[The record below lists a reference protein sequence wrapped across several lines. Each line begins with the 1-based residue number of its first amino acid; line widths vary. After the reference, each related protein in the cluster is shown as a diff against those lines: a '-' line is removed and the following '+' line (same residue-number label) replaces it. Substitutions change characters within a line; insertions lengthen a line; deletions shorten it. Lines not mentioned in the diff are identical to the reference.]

1 MDDKRSNGK
10 NYSDDVAM
18 VIKVEKDSYE
28 ENTYYAAECCTP
40 DGILWGISTDLQV
53 LSYEKDHY
61 IIDYPPL
68 YVPDGYINIL
78 HALTSAIDAAGYT
91 GQWTYRP
98 LERAL
103 QEEIEKFGVN
113 RLTMV
118 DLFDYLDRTCN
129 QANSTDLEE
138 IVETADIKRTMD
150 YFNMPEKKAKKELKK
165 ELAYFFNVKLPNLV
179 SAINNNQKET
189 KSGRGKRKM

>member
-1 MDDKRSNGK
+1 MDDKKSNGQ
-10 NYSDDVAM
+10 NYSDDADM
-18 VIKVEKDSYE
+18 VIRVEKDSHKG
-28 ENTYYAAECCTP
+28 NTYYAAECCTP
-40 DGILWGISTDLQV
+40 DGISWGISTDLQI

-61 IIDYPPL
+61 IIDYSPL

-98 LERAL
+98 LEKAL

-113 RLTMV
+113 RQTMV
-118 DLFDYLDRTCN
+118 GLFDYLDRTCN

-138 IVETADIKRTMD
+138 IVETADIKKTMA

-179 SAINNNQKET
+179 SEINNNQKINT
-189 KSGRGKRKM
+189 KW

>member
-1 MDDKRSNGK
+1 
-10 NYSDDVAM
+10 M
-18 VIKVEKDSYE
+18 VIRVKKDLYKG
-28 ENTYYAAECCTP
+28 NTYYAAECCTP
-40 DGILWGISTDLQV
+40 DGILWGINTDLQV
-53 LSYEKDHY
+53 LSYERDHY

-78 HALTSAIDAAGYT
+78 HVLTSAIDAAGYT

-129 QANSTDLEE
+129 QVNSTDLEE
-138 IVETADIKRTMD
+138 IIETADIKRTMD

>member
-1 MDDKRSNGK
+1 MDNKKSNGQ

-18 VIKVEKDSYE
+18 VIRVKKDLYKG
-28 ENTYYAAECCTP
+28 NTYYAAECCTP
-40 DGILWGISTDLQV
+40 DGISWGISTDLQV

-103 QEEIEKFGVN
+103 QEEIEKFGN
-113 RLTMV
+113 TKKKIISLYTDSRECSNTLL
-118 DLFDYLDRTCN
+118 DAKNEKLKEFAESQYAYLNLLLVGCLKRYGVMCRTVEEVI
-129 QANSTDLEE
+129 AELGKALE
-138 IVETADIKRTMD
+138 
-150 YFNMPEKKAKKELKK
+150 
-165 ELAYFFNVKLPNLV
+165 AYY
-179 SAINNNQKET
+179 E
-189 KSGRGKRKM
+189 

>member
-1 MDDKRSNGK
+1 M
-10 NYSDDVAM
+10 
-18 VIKVEKDSYE
+18 
-28 ENTYYAAECCTP
+28 
-40 DGILWGISTDLQV
+40 QV
-53 LSYEKDHY
+53 LSYERDHY

-78 HALTSAIDAAGYT
+78 HVLTSAIDAAGYT

-129 QANSTDLEE
+129 QVNSTDLEE
-138 IVETADIKRTMD
+138 IIETADIKRTMD

>member
-1 MDDKRSNGK
+1 MDNKKSNGQ
-10 NYSDDVAM
+10 NYSYYVAM
-18 VIKVEKDSYE
+18 VIRVKKDLYKG
-28 ENTYYAAECCTP
+28 NTYYAAECCTP
-40 DGILWGISTDLQV
+40 DGILWGINTDLQV
-53 LSYEKDHY
+53 LSYERDHY

-78 HALTSAIDAAGYT
+78 HVLTSAIDAAGYT

-129 QANSTDLEE
+129 QVNSTDLEE
-138 IVETADIKRTMD
+138 IIETADIKRTMD

>member
-1 MDDKRSNGK
+1 MDNKKSNGQ

-18 VIKVEKDSYE
+18 VIRVKKDLYKG
-28 ENTYYAAECCTP
+28 NTYYTAECCTP

-68 YVPDGYINIL
+68 YVLDGYINIL

-113 RLTMV
+113 RQTMV
-118 DLFDYLDRTCN
+118 DLFDYLDRTCS

-138 IVETADIKRTMD
+138 IVETADIKRTMA
-150 YFNMPEKKAKKELKK
+150 YFNMPEKKAQKELKK
-165 ELAYFFNVKLPNLV
+165 ELTYFFNIKLPNLV
-179 SAINNNQKET
+179 LEINNNQK
-189 KSGRGKRKM
+189 